1 MIIYFVSLIV
11 LFVADRLSKFYF
23 VNKTPEALG
32 GFIDLH
38 INENLAF
45 SLPIIDYILYPL
57 VLLVIFI
64 VINFWLKAYK
74 NKNILIWP
82 WGLLI
87 VGAISNLLD
96 RFQYG
101 GVVDFI
107 NVPYF
112 TVFNV
117 SDIYIS
123 VAVVWILWYE
133 MFFKKLKLD
142 KKST

>member
-45 SLPIIDYILYPL
+45 SLPIMDYILYPL

-64 VINFWLKAYK
+64 VINFWLKAYRI
-74 NKNILIWP
+74 KNILIWP

-123 VAVVWILWYE
+123 IAVVWILWYE
-133 MFFKKLKLD
+133 MFFKKQKLD

>member
-1 MIIYFVSLIV
+1 MLAYFVSLII
-11 LFVADRLSKFYF
+11 LFIADRLSKFYML
-23 VNKTPEALG
+23 NKTPDFFG

-57 VLLVIFI
+57 VFI
-64 VINFWLKAYK
+64 IIVLVINFCFRAYK
-74 NKNILIWP
+74 NKSVLVWP
-82 WGLLI
+82 WGLLV

-112 TVFNV
+112 TVFNI
-117 SDIYIS
+117 SDIYIF
-123 VAVVWILWYE
+123 VAVVWILYYE
-133 MFFKKLKLD
+133 MFCRKKLD
-142 KKST
+142 KKSA

>member
-1 MIIYFVSLIV
+1 MFIYFVSLIIF
-11 LFVADRLSKFYF
+11 FVADRLSKFF
-23 VNKTPEALG
+23 IVNKTPDFLG
-32 GFIDLH
+32 GFISFEL
-38 INENLAF
+38 NENLAF
-45 SLPIIDYILYPL
+45 SLPMMDYILYPL
-57 VLLVIFI
+57 VLI
-64 VINFWLKAYK
+64 VIVIVVNLWLKAYQ

-87 VGAISNLLD
+87 IGAVSNLLD

-112 TVFNV
+112 TVFNI

-123 VAVVWILWYE
+123 IAVVWILWYE
-133 MFFKKLKLD
+133 LAYKKKLD